1 MAGTFALDIS
11 KFVNKAKVDTKTA
24 VQKIAMEAFR
34 RVIEKSPVDTGRF
47 RANWGVMV
55 GSPYAGVTDVTDKA
69 GAATA
74 AAMMAAV
81 KGWNGQGSV
90 YLCNNLPYS
99 IPLEYGHSKQAPGGM
114 VRVTIAEMGGV
125 AASVVK
131 S

>member
-11 KFVNKAKVDTKTA
+11 KFVNKAKVDTKTT

-34 RVIEKSPVDTGRF
+34 RVILRSPVDTGRF

-55 GSPYAGVTDVTDKA
+55 GSPYVGVTDAVDKT

-74 AAMMAAV
+74 AATMAAI
-81 KGWNGQGSV
+81 KGWNGQGTI
-90 YLCNNLPYS
+90 YMCNNLPYS
-99 IPLEYGHSKQAPGGM
+99 IVLEYGHSKQAPGGM

-125 AASVVK
+125 AVQVAK
-131 S
+131 G